1 MKKEKVL
8 DLGYDIIQEIHNDIA
23 SDYELFVSCYEGIT
37 LDGIFMSALGIFLD
51 RLETKMTEEEEE
63 IELDD

>member
-23 SDYELFVSCYEGIT
+23 SDYELFASCYEGIT
-37 LDGIFMSALGIFLD
+37 LDGIFMSALDVFLD
-51 RLETKMTEEEEE
+51 RLETKMAEEEK
-63 IELDD
+63 IN